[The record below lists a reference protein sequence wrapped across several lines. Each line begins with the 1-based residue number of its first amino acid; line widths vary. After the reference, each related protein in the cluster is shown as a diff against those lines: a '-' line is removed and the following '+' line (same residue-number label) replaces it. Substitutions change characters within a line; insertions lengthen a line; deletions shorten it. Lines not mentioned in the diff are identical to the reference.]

1 MSEIVTFAAERRQ
14 PRGKGGARAA
24 RRGGRV
30 PAIIYGRDQAPMAI
44 SVDLVALDKQ
54 LHTHGFFARVFEI
67 DVEGQKLRALV
78 RECQRDPVIGRPL
91 HVDFLSVSAAT
102 MVDVDVDV
110 LFENEDKSPGIR
122 NGGVLNIVLHQIP
135 LRCQADQIPAN
146 VKIDLSG
153 LEIGDVIHLNEVAL
167 PPGTEVSPADA
178 EATVASIAAPSAP
191 VTEEVIEPPAEV
203 PVVGKGGAEEE

>member
-1 MSEIVTFAAERRQ
+1 MSETVTFVAERRQ
-14 PRGKGGARAA
+14 PRGKGGAREA
-24 RRGGRV
+24 RRAGRI
-30 PAIIYGRDQAPMAI
+30 PAIIYGHGHEPMAI

-54 LHTHGFFARVFEI
+54 LHSHGFFARVFEI
-67 DVEGQKLRALV
+67 DLEGQMLRALV

-110 LFENEDKSPGIR
+110 LFENEDECPGIR

-135 LRCQADQIPAN
+135 LRCQADQIPDN

-153 LEIGDVIHLNEVAL
+153 LEIGDVVHLTDLVL
-167 PPGTEVSPADA
+167 PAGTEVSAADA
-178 EATVASIAAPSAP
+178 DATVASIAAPTVSVA
-191 VTEEVIEPPAEV
+191 EETAEPSEV
-203 PVVGKGGAEEE
+203 PVVPKGGADEE

>member
-14 PRGKGGARAA
+14 PRGKGGAREA
-24 RRGGRV
+24 RRAGRV
-30 PAIIYGRDQAPMAI
+30 PAIIYGRDQEPMAI

-67 DVEGQKLRALV
+67 DVEGRKLRALV

-122 NGGVLNIVLHQIP
+122 NGGVLNVVLHQIP
-135 LRCQADQIPAN
+135 LRCQADQIPDN
-146 VKIDLSG
+146 VRIDLSG
-153 LEIGDVIHLNEVAL
+153 LDIGDVIHLNEVAL
-167 PPGTEVSPADA
+167 PAGTEASAADA
-178 EATVASIAAPSAP
+178 EATVASIAAPSVP
-191 VTEEVIEPPAEV
+191 VSEEIVEPSEV
-203 PVVGKGGAEEE
+203 PVVDKRGPGEE

>member
-14 PRGKGGARAA
+14 PRGKGGAREA
-24 RRGGRV
+24 RRAGRV
-30 PAIIYGRDQAPMAI
+30 PAIIYGRDQEPMAI

-67 DVEGQKLRALV
+67 DVEGRKLRALV

-135 LRCQADQIPAN
+135 LRCQADQIPPS

-167 PPGTEVSPADA
+167 PAGTEVSAADA
-178 EATVASIAAPSAP
+178 EATVASIAAPSVP
-191 VTEEVIEPPAEV
+191 VSEEIVEPSEV
-203 PVVGKGGAEEE
+203 PVVDKRGPGEE

>member
-1 MSEIVTFAAERRQ
+1 MSETVTFAADRRR

-24 RRGGRV
+24 RREGRV
-30 PAIIYGRDQAPMAI
+30 PAIIYGRDQKPMAI

-54 LHTHGFFARVFEI
+54 LHTPGFFAKVFEI

-110 LFENEDKSPGIR
+110 VFENEDACPGIR
-122 NGGVLNIVLHQIP
+122 TGGVLNVVLYQIP
-135 LRCQADQIPAN
+135 LRCQADQIPDN
-146 VKIDLSG
+146 IKIDLSG
-153 LEIGDVIHLNEVAL
+153 LEIGDVIHLTDIAL
-167 PPGTEVSPADA
+167 PSGAEISAADA
-178 EATVASIAAPSAP
+178 EGTVASIAPPTTVAVEEPVEPS
-191 VTEEVIEPPAEV
+191 EV
-203 PVVGKGGAEEE
+203 PVVGKRGAGEE

>member
-14 PRGKGGARAA
+14 PRGKGGAREA
-24 RRGGRV
+24 RRAGRV
-30 PAIIYGRDQAPMAI
+30 PAIIYGRDQEPMAI

-67 DVEGQKLRALV
+67 DVEGRKLRALV

-102 MVDVDVDV
+102 MVDVDVDG

-122 NGGVLNIVLHQIP
+122 NGGVLNVVLHQIP
-135 LRCQADQIPAN
+135 LRCQADQIPDN
-146 VKIDLSG
+146 VRIDLSG
-153 LEIGDVIHLNEVAL
+153 LDIGDVIHLNEVAL
-167 PPGTEVSPADA
+167 PAGTEASAADA
-178 EATVASIAAPSAP
+178 EATVASIAAPSVP
-191 VTEEVIEPPAEV
+191 VSEEIIEPSEV
-203 PVVGKGGAEEE
+203 PVVDRRGPGEE

>member
-14 PRGKGGARAA
+14 PRGKGGAREA
-24 RRGGRV
+24 RRAGRV
-30 PAIIYGRDQAPMAI
+30 PAIIYGRDQEPMAI

-67 DVEGQKLRALV
+67 DVEGRKLRALV

-122 NGGVLNIVLHQIP
+122 NGGVLNVVLHQIP
-135 LRCQADQIPAN
+135 LRCQADQIPDN
-146 VKIDLSG
+146 VRIDLSG
-153 LEIGDVIHLNEVAL
+153 LDIGDVIHLNEVAL
-167 PPGTEVSPADA
+167 PAGTEAAAADA
-178 EATVASIAAPSAP
+178 EATVASIAAPSVP
-191 VTEEVIEPPAEV
+191 VSEEIVEPSEV
-203 PVVGKGGAEEE
+203 PVVDKRGPGEE